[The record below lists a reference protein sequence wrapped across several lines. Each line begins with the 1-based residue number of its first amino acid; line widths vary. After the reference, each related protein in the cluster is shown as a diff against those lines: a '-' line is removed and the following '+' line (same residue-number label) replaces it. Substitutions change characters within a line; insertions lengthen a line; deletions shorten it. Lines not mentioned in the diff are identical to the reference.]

1 MKHLASI
8 FFGIILSVGGSQAQN
23 LLPQANLD
31 LSPNIVRVGEY
42 LNFDASGSRDSQGQ
56 ARNLE
61 YRFQVGNGE
70 DWTSFSAN
78 SRGRFKPTKPGSDLI
93 RLEIRDRISGTV
105 QRTYRQYTVREER
118 RPTPPRIKLLSV
130 PPFAAGEQIGF
141 EVVILTEPSLNVQ
154 DLLVAWDFNSD
165 GVNDTPWQT
174 DKRGYYI
181 YPGGNMISPTVSVKY
196 PNDRI
201 LTVRGIRSG
210 QPSRGAFDYAR
221 DVDTLVINPTRIQ
234 SPIVDVSP
242 GYSVPSQDTTFTF
255 DASKTRLGSNSYL
268 KFYFDGTKKYSG
280 KTKVKHRFSSPGEH
294 VVRILHCI
302 NRSQPECRPTEVRVT
317 VADSSATT
325 GTGFWVDFTANE
337 LQPGVRQFRIN
348 DNVYQAVVSSPIR
361 FSGQVRIT
369 ATGQRPKFE
378 YRWDFDG
385 DGSWDTPYSTQLS
398 SEFAYD
404 NAGTFKP
411 LLEVRDDKGNISTTT
426 KTMLVSKNT
435 KPIGQ
440 IRTATWPN
448 YAGEE
453 IQFIVAVADGQ
464 SNLSQLDVRFD
475 FDDDGIWDTDFRPTR
490 SQRWRFDK
498 AGKYPVT
505 IQIRDPQREV
515 TTVTRTIPVY
525 DTPEPDL
532 KVQVSHRTQLVGQP
546 IRLSTA
552 QTQGVGLSYEWKV
565 LDDPYATIAHG
576 PQTSLR
582 FTTVGERTICLRV
595 IDQAGQIKQIEFPIN
610 IVEAL
615 PSSSVATTSAV
626 DDTAVD
632 TLNPGLPKPVVDDLP
647 GTGSEFSTETSEFI
661 WSDYDLINR
670 PGWKVTGMRPGP

>member
-1 MKHLASI
+1 MKHLASL
-8 FFGIILSVGGSQAQN
+8 FFGIILLGGGAQAQN
-23 LLPQANLD
+23 LLPQANLG
-31 LSPNIVRVGEY
+31 LSPNVVRVGEY

-61 YRFQVGNGE
+61 YRFQVSNSE
-70 DWTSFSAN
+70 AWTPFSVNAK
-78 SRGRFKPTKPGSDLI
+78 GRFKPVKTGSDLI
-93 RLEIRDRISGTV
+93 RLEVRDRISGAV
-105 QRTYRQYTVREER
+105 QRTYRTYEVREER
-118 RPTPPRIKLLSV
+118 NPNPPRIKLLST

-165 GVNDTPWQT
+165 GINDTPWQT
-174 DKRGYYI
+174 DKRAYYI

-196 PNDRI
+196 PNGRV

-210 QPSRGAFDYAR
+210 QPARGSFDYDR

-242 GYSVPSQDTTFTF
+242 GYRVPSQETTFTF
-255 DASKTRLGSNSYL
+255 DASQTRLGSNSYL
-268 KFYFDGTKKYSG
+268 EFYFDGVKKYSG
-280 KTKVKHRFSSPGEH
+280 KTTVKHRFASPGEH
-294 VVRILHCI
+294 VVRVLHCI

-317 VADSSATT
+317 VADSSATA

-337 LQPGVRQFRIN
+337 LRPGVRQFRVN

-361 FSGQVRIT
+361 FSGQVRLT
-369 ATGQRPKFE
+369 TTGQRPKFE

-385 DGSWDTPYSTQLS
+385 DGAWDTPYSTQLS
-398 SEFAYD
+398 SEFTYD

-453 IQFIVAVADGQ
+453 IQFVVAVADGQ

-475 FDDDGIWDTDFRPTR
+475 FDGDGVWDTDFRPTR

-498 AGKYPVT
+498 AGEYPVT
-505 IQIRDPQREV
+505 IQIRDPQKEV

-525 DTPEPDL
+525 DTPEPNL
-532 KVQVSHRTQLVGQP
+532 KVKVSHRTQLIGQP
-546 IRLSTA
+546 IRLDASEA
-552 QTQGVGLSYEWKV
+552 RGVGLSYEWKI
-565 LDDPYATIAHG
+565 LDDPYSPIAQG
-576 PQTSLR
+576 VQTSLR
-582 FTTVGERTICLRV
+582 FNTPGERTICLRV
-595 IDQAGQIKQIEFPIN
+595 IDQAGQVTQINFPIS

-615 PSSSVATTSAV
+615 PETS
-626 DDTAVD
+626 
-632 TLNPGLPKPVVDDLP
+632 PVTP
-647 GTGSEFSTETSEFI
+647 GTTPELAPGESRNIAGAISEFETGNSEFT
-661 WSDYDLINR
+661 WSDYELIDR
-670 PGWKVTGMRPGP
+670 PGWKLTGMRPGL